1 MRLSTM
7 TERITFYS
15 ISSGIDPKTHRQIA
29 NKEQDE
35 FSCWCEVSKL
45 TVRETVKAPSEMGFR
60 KETPVFLIAYKQQK
74 EIQPEWRIKWRGKR
88 YEITGIDPDYQ
99 NKDLTKVT
107 GQVIN

>member
-1 MRLSTM
+1 
-7 TERITFYS
+7 
-15 ISSGIDPKTHRQIA
+15 
-29 NKEQDE
+29 
-35 FSCWCEVSKL
+35 
-45 TVRETVKAPSEMGFR
+45 MGFR

-99 NKDLTKVT
+99 NKDLTKVI